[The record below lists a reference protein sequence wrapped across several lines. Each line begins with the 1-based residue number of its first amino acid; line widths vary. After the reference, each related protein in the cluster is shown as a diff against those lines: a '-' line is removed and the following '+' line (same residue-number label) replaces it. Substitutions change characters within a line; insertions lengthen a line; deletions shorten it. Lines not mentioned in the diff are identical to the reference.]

1 MSYSTSSRAE
11 RRAAACARLLL
22 LCTVLLMLTGLCAVI
37 LGVPLPAW
45 ERPAVLLDSLG
56 VGFYALLR
64 FLCVPRPVR
73 RYGGGR

>member
-1 MSYSTSSRAE
+1 MPYPTSPRAD
-11 RRAAACARLLL
+11 RRAAACGRLLL
-22 LCTVLLMLTGLCAVI
+22 LSTVLLMLTGLSAVI

-56 VGFYALLR
+56 VGFYALTR
-64 FLCVPRPVR
+64 FLFAPRPVQ